1 MSAFQNV
8 AFSEKCYSLDLTEWK
23 MFFSSSKSFKA
34 KQERPR
40 QMKKTGGTAAEVLL
54 QLVFQMSLSASFL
67 PRELGRKF
75 EI

>member
-1 MSAFQNV
+1 MENV
-8 AFSEKCYSLDLTEWK
+8 
-23 MFFSSSKSFKA
+23 FSSSKSFKT

-40 QMKKTGGTAAEVLL
+40 QMKKTGGTEVEVLL

-67 PRELGRKF
+67 PREFGRKF